1 MNFYL
6 ALFFLITV
14 NFFGCYSNK
23 PKGNFCSQ
31 DLIYET
37 NTNTAGENA
46 IKESAKYSINLY
58 LGQDNQAVLAS
69 VDTATENL
77 IIDAKDFAGTN
88 TTKDSFVYNS
98 GSSLSLASISRDEV
112 DMVCGVNIR
121 TNMLISAS
129 EYSVPNT
136 LGLGFGNKKNNKSFF
151 GQLVKD
157 YNYPD
162 MFSLALCGFKGRSNI
177 ILGGYDHKVDVR
189 TIIPIIEKS
198 SFVMPAVKI
207 LLADSKRS
215 LGNFPKYDPLTKTG
229 IKTILDSASAFLLL
243 PVDMAERVVN
253 EITTKASDI
262 GIIDAFPSNFFS
274 TQRGSTTKTIRFANE
289 EQIRQFPK
297 FEIEFLSIDGQKKYL
312 ELSPEY
318 YFKAMDKEDPL
329 VRTFA
334 IRHTQSEVVL
344 GQPFMENHY
353 MLFDRQKG
361 LVSFGDIDQA
371 CKR

>member
-1 MNFYL
+1 MSFYL
-6 ALFFLITV
+6 YLFFFITV

-23 PKGNFCSQ
+23 PKGSFCSQ
-31 DLIYET
+31 DLNYET
-37 NTNTAGENA
+37 NANTAGENA

-69 VDTATENL
+69 VDTATEDLVIN
-77 IIDAKDFAGTN
+77 AKDFN
-88 TTKDSFVYNS
+88 EVNIIKEPFVYNY
-98 GSSLSLASISRDEV
+98 GSSLSLATKARDEI
-112 DMVCGVNIR
+112 DMVCGLNIR

-136 LGLGFGNKKNNKSFF
+136 LGLSFGNKKNNKSFF

-177 ILGGYDHKVDVR
+177 ILGGYDDKINLH

-207 LLADSKRS
+207 LLADTKRS
-215 LGNFPKYDPLTKTG
+215 LGSFPKYDPLTKSG
-229 IKTILDSASAFLLL
+229 IKTILDSASSFLLL
-243 PVDMAERVVN
+243 PVDISNNVVN
-253 EITTKASDI
+253 EIINKASDI
-262 GIIDAFPSNFFS
+262 GIIDSFPANFFS

-297 FEIEFLSIDGQKKYL
+297 FEIEFLSIDDQKKYL

-318 YFKAMDKEDPL
+318 YFKAMDKQDPL

-353 MLFDRQKG
+353 MLFDRQNG
-361 LVSFGDIDQA
+361 LISFGDIHQA